1 MQPVAPSF
9 EPVPKG
15 RGSIKP
21 GTLYA
26 VSGEGGWIYYGQ
38 VSPTQDVGF
47 FRHRTRAIMD
57 APEVLEMEVMCR
69 ILIAHRSIGEAVRS
83 GHWRTLG
90 RHEPSPGLLDP
101 CAMVQWPIGTPEV
114 TVWTQTAQPGSA
126 TRTSSYV
133 TTIDDPAIQQFEI
146 LAAWDAIY
154 HVPGRL
160 TADFCAEPCE
170 WYVGGPVWRARRV
183 AAEMARRR
191 RHP

>member
-1 MQPVAPSF
+1 ENPQQEMDRISGDTRRKLLSRSAAMQLRRTDRMQPVAPSF

-101 CAMVQWPIGTPEV
+101 CAMV
-114 TVWTQTAQPGSA
+114 
-126 TRTSSYV
+126 
-133 TTIDDPAIQQFEI
+133 
-146 LAAWDAIY
+146 
-154 HVPGRL
+154 
-160 TADFCAEPCE
+160 
-170 WYVGGPVWRARRV
+170 
-183 AAEMARRR
+183 
-191 RHP
+191 